1 MQIKQNWGEIR
12 GKEKR
17 RKGKGIELP
26 MLFPLISGGA
36 PSVNRCQKVPLLS
49 PSVRK
54 PKFSL
59 SPYLSLMV
67 LVTLLHQTTSVKG
80 QTINPVTPQ
89 PPELPPPQPLP
100 PTPAPIQ
107 IPPTA
112 PPSPDEVRDI
122 PGNITV
128 KQFEFVGNTVFSQ
141 AELSQAIADFT
152 NKPIAFAQLLQ
163 AANQI
168 TQFYVQKG
176 YITSG
181 AYIPSQEFRSGII
194 KIQVVE
200 GSLEDIQVNV
210 TKGRLNPNY
219 IRSRIALGTKKPLN
233 INQLQEALQIL
244 QLNPLIESLDAE
256 LTAGTR
262 PGVNSLAVNVKGA
275 RTFNAQVNLN
285 NNRNPSVGSFE
296 RGITLSEANLLGIGD
311 KLSVSYSN
319 TDGSNQYEGGYT
331 VPINARNGT
340 IGFNYR
346 ITDNRIVEPPFNDL
360 DIEVN
365 SREFE
370 LTYRQPIIQRATPE
384 FSQELTLS
392 LSAARRESFSS
403 IQGVKFPLFPG
414 ADDQGATR
422 ISELSFAQE
431 WLQRSRKEVLAARSE
446 FNVGIGAFDA
456 TINNNEPDSRYFLW
470 RGQLIY
476 LRLLGTP
483 TAPSAIAPTL
493 LLRSNMQLAS
503 ESLLSIEQFSLGGQ
517 GTVRGYRQDTL
528 LSDNGIFASAE
539 LRLPVARFPEVQGTL
554 QVAPFIDVGT
564 VWNTGRENPSPNT
577 LAGLGLG
584 LLWQMGDQFTARL
597 DWGIPLVSIDTD
609 KRTWQDN
616 GLYFQLEYKA
626 F

>member
-1 MQIKQNWGEIR
+1 MQIKQNWGEIG
-12 GKEKR
+12 GKGEGK
-17 RKGKGIELP
+17 KGKGIELP
-26 MLFPLISGGA
+26 MLFPLISGGTS
-36 PSVNRCQKVPLLS
+36 SVNRCQKLPLS
-49 PSVRK
+49 ASVRK

-67 LVTLLHQTTSVKG
+67 LVTLLHQTTSVLG
-80 QTINPVTPQ
+80 QTTNPVTPQ
-89 PPELPPPQPLP
+89 PVTPKPPELPPPQPLP
-100 PTPAPIQ
+100 PTPKPAPIQ

-128 KQFEFVGNTVFSQ
+128 KQFEFVGNTAFSQ

-168 TQFYVQKG
+168 TQLYVQKG

-219 IRSRIALGTKKPLN
+219 IRSRIALGAKKPLN

-331 VPINARNGT
+331 IPINARNGT

-370 LTYRQPIIQRATPE
+370 LTYRQPVIQRATPE

-392 LSAARRESFSS
+392 FSAARRESFSS
-403 IQGVKFPLFPG
+403 IQGVKFP
-414 ADDQGATR
+414 
-422 ISELSFAQE
+422 IS
-431 WLQRSRKEVLAARSE
+431 WC
-446 FNVGIGAFDA
+446 
-456 TINNNEPDSRYFLW
+456 
-470 RGQLIY
+470 
-476 LRLLGTP
+476 
-483 TAPSAIAPTL
+483 
-493 LLRSNMQLAS
+493 
-503 ESLLSIEQFSLGGQ
+503 
-517 GTVRGYRQDTL
+517 
-528 LSDNGIFASAE
+528 
-539 LRLPVARFPEVQGTL
+539 
-554 QVAPFIDVGT
+554 
-564 VWNTGRENPSPNT
+564 
-577 LAGLGLG
+577 
-584 LLWQMGDQFTARL
+584 
-597 DWGIPLVSIDTD
+597 
-609 KRTWQDN
+609 
-616 GLYFQLEYKA
+616 
-626 F
+626 